1 MEIYNGKR
9 SDIVYFFCHCHIG
22 LVETGKI
29 TIGVKF
35 EIDLKKMSDGA
46 VSVISIYFWG
56 ILMESNWQSV
66 RIKVLPPALFCLW

>member
-1 MEIYNGKR
+1 MAKEVTLSI
-9 SDIVYFFCHCHIG
+9 FFYHCHIG

-35 EIDLKKMSDGA
+35 EINLKKMSDGA

-66 RIKVLPPALFCLW
+66 RVKVLPPALFYL